1 MIKKL
6 EINPIR
12 RYLFEI
18 AITSFKIIKK
28 TNQKN
33 QIKINVIL
41 NDEIKKKTK
50 KIQLKKLKD
59 KIKKKLTMAILFLS
73 YEE

>member
-18 AITSFKIIKK
+18 TIILFKIIKK
-28 TNQKN
+28 NK
-33 QIKINVIL
+33 
-41 NDEIKKKTK
+41 
-50 KIQLKKLKD
+50 LKKPNQNQCN
-59 KIKKKLTMAILFLS
+59 IK
-73 YEE
+73 